1 MSSLIVDISLPKEEY
16 LKVYQSYVR
25 QVRAVARSGESV
37 RFPIN
42 ILQPYLTHT
51 GVQGSFRLSFDD
63 QHKFVG
69 IELIP

>member
-1 MSSLIVDISLPKEEY
+1 MRSLLVDIRISRDEY

-37 RFPIN
+37 RFPISV
-42 ILQPYLTHT
+42 LQPYLTHT

-63 QHKFVG
+63 QYKFIG
-69 IELIP
+69 IELLS